1 MSNVAYRVT
10 CSRMMVDHDK
20 CDDAMT
26 NVVTLH
32 DKRDDAMTN
41 RTTLSRD
48 YRCSR
53 CGEPAMITT
62 GGAGYLCPSCGLEQ
76 LKRQRKIVIDPDNGW

>member
-1 MSNVAYRVT
+1 
-10 CSRMMVDHDK
+10 
-20 CDDAMT
+20 MT
-26 NVVTLH
+26 NKVTLH
-32 DKRDDAMTN
+32 DKRDDAMAN

-62 GGAGYLCPSCGLEQ
+62 GGAGYLCPFCGLEH
-76 LKRQRKIVIDPDNGW
+76 LKRQHKIVIDPDNWR